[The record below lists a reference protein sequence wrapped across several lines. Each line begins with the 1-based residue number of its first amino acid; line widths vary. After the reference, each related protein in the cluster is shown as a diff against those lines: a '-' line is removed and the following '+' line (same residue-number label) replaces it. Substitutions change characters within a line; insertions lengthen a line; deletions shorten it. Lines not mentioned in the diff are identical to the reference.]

1 MSNELTSRLSTI
13 ASVSA
18 SFVAILGGFVASKL
32 ITINGER
39 AAVKSQ
45 LTEIH
50 FEKMLRTEERDI
62 LSRQLDEEDA
72 ICYIH
77 DHMDALANNMTLDQV
92 YEEAE
97 LQLIDYETLLPYW
110 ERARYFKG
118 LFEKYLQS
126 PDCKFNSDMIP
137 VELAEE
143 NTDDLFIYELL
154 KMYAGWG
161 FSDYFENCESMSR
174 RPWCE
179 STKQHL
185 LQLNMQVSALEIQEH
200 RYELDQKRLISPRGM
215 KSGLVLCLLFSFFN
229 IIFPLSLSIFSFSN
243 KVIPFIQASSIL
255 LLAIGLVTTFGYF
268 AKMLTWK

>member
-1 MSNELTSRLSTI
+1 MSNELTSLLSTI

-77 DHMDALANNMTLDQV
+77 DQ
-92 YEEAE
+92 
-97 LQLIDYETLLPYW
+97 
-110 ERARYFKG
+110 
-118 LFEKYLQS
+118 
-126 PDCKFNSDMIP
+126 
-137 VELAEE
+137 
-143 NTDDLFIYELL
+143 
-154 KMYAGWG
+154 
-161 FSDYFENCESMSR
+161 
-174 RPWCE
+174 
-179 STKQHL
+179 
-185 LQLNMQVSALEIQEH
+185 
-200 RYELDQKRLISPRGM
+200 

-229 IIFPLSLSIFSFSN
+229 IILPLSLSISSFSN

-255 LLAIGLVTTFGYF
+255 LLTIGLLMTFWYF
-268 AKMLTWK
+268 AKMLVWK

>member
-1 MSNELTSRLSTI
+1 MAKRYTKKQRALDIIELLKKEYPD
-13 ASVSA
+13 AS
-18 SFVAILGGFVASKL
+18 
-32 ITINGER
+32 
-39 AAVKSQ
+39 
-45 LTEIH
+45 
-50 FEKMLRTEERDI
+50 
-62 LSRQLDEEDA
+62 
-72 ICYIH
+72 C
-77 DHMDALANNMTLDQV
+77 TLDYDQ
-92 YEEAE
+92 AWK
-97 LQLIDYETLLPYW
+97 LLVSV
-110 ERARYFKG
+110 RLAAQCTDARVNVVVEG

-243 KVIPFIQASSIL
+243 KVIPFVQASSIL